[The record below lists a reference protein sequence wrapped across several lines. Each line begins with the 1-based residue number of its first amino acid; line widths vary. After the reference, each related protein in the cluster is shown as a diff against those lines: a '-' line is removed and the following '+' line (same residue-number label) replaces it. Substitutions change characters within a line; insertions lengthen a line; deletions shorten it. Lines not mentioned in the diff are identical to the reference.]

1 MKCLFEEIKEVE
13 KKVQSAERVFL
24 FLDYDGTLVP
34 IKSRPELAVLPISAR
49 KLIKKLSSLPK
60 IYLAIVTGRS
70 FKEIKDLIDIEGIIY
85 IGNHGLEIECG
96 SPRPSKWSG
105 EKYWVHPATTQI
117 RPMIK
122 KILSDVKG
130 FAKEIPGVLI
140 EDKGLIVSI
149 HYRLVTGKSAKE
161 IRNIVS
167 KIVSPYSKIF
177 CIGRGKKVYEIRP
190 IIDWNKGEAISKV
203 SELLDSPRSGIT
215 NKTLR
220 IYIGDDL
227 TDEDA
232 FKVLGKEEISVVVGN
247 RENSSAQ
254 YFCRNSN
261 EVYQFLSA
269 AYQILVGAGFTCD
282 NTIKGRN

>member
-1 MKCLFEEIKEVE
+1 MKYLFEEIKEVE
-13 KKVQSAERVFL
+13 KKVQSAEKVFL

-34 IKSRPELAVLPISAR
+34 IKSRPELAVFPAPTR

-70 FKEIKDLIDIEGIIY
+70 FKEIKDLIDVKGIIY

-96 SPRPSKWSG
+96 
-105 EKYWVHPATTQI
+105 EEYWVHPATTQI

-122 KILSDVKG
+122 KILSDMKG

-149 HYRLVTGKSAKE
+149 HYRLVTEKSAEE
-161 IRNIVS
+161 IRKMVS
-167 KIVSPYSKIF
+167 KIVSPYSKMF

-190 IIDWNKGEAISKV
+190 LIDWNKGKAISKV
-203 SELLDSPRSGIT
+203 SELLGIT
-215 NKTLR
+215 RKTLR

-232 FKVLGKEEISVVVGN
+232 FKVLEKEEISVVVGR
-247 RENSSAQ
+247 RESSSAR

-261 EVYQFLSA
+261 EVYQFLSTV
-269 AYQILVGAGFTCD
+269 YPIIRKQ
-282 NTIKGRN
+282 

>member
-1 MKCLFEEIKEVE
+1 MKYPFEEIKEVE

-34 IKSRPELAVLPISAR
+34 IKPQPELAVFPVSTR
-49 KLIKKLSSLPK
+49 KLIKKLSNLPNV
-60 IYLAIVTGRS
+60 YLALVTGRS
-70 FKEIKDLIDIEGIIY
+70 LKEIKKIIDVEGIIY
-85 IGNHGLEIECG
+85 IGNHGLEIEYEG
-96 SPRPSKWSG
+96 
-105 EKYWVHPATTQI
+105 KYWIHPASTQK

-130 FAKEIPGVLI
+130 FAKEIPGVLV
-140 EDKGLIVSI
+140 EDKGLIVSL
-149 HYRLVTGKSAKE
+149 HYRLVTEKSEGE
-161 IRNIVS
+161 IRKMVS
-167 KIVSPYSKIF
+167 NLVSPYSKMF

-190 IIDWNKGEAISKV
+190 RIDWNKGKAISKV
-203 SELLDSPRSGIT
+203 SELLGIT
-215 NKTLR
+215 KKTLR

-232 FKVLGKEEISVVVGN
+232 FKVLGKEEISVVVGH
-247 RENSSAQ
+247 RESSSAR

-269 AYQILVGAGFTCD
+269 VYQIL
-282 NTIKGRN
+282 IKQ

>member
-1 MKCLFEEIKEVE
+1 MKYLFEEIKEVE
-13 KKVQSAERVFL
+13 KKVQSAEKVFL

-34 IKSRPELAVLPISAR
+34 IKSRPELAVFPAPTR

-70 FKEIKDLIDIEGIIY
+70 FKEIKDLIDVKGIIY

-96 SPRPSKWSG
+96 
-105 EKYWVHPATTQI
+105 EEYWVHPATTQI

-149 HYRLVTGKSAKE
+149 HYRLVTEKSAEE
-161 IRNIVS
+161 IRKMVS
-167 KIVSPYSKIF
+167 KIVSPYSKMF

-190 IIDWNKGEAISKV
+190 LIDWNKGKAISKV
-203 SELLDSPRSGIT
+203 SELLGSPRSFRRILRTPRSGIT
-215 NKTLR
+215 GKTLR

-232 FKVLGKEEISVVVGN
+232 FKVLEKEEISVVVGR
-247 RENSSAQ
+247 RESSSAR

-261 EVYQFLSA
+261 EVYQFLSTV
-269 AYQILVGAGFTCD
+269 YPIIRKQ
-282 NTIKGRN
+282 